1 MQQEARFKPP
11 FGGAGA
17 MSPISPATLASPS
30 GGVRGMGGLTLV
42 PLQHDET
49 MTLAS
54 PGNFN
59 PGGTGASPGILT
71 LGGLGTPALGPP
83 TLRPQN
89 SMEILAQTAMSI
101 EHMKARMEQSE
112 EVEAA
117 RAAAAAEKAAA
128 AEAALT
134 TAMEVAEARDAANAA
149 LAEEASSS
157 AATATEEA

>member
-1 MQQEARFKPP
+1 
-11 FGGAGA
+11 
-17 MSPISPATLASPS
+17 MSPLSPATLASPGTGEGA
-30 GGVRGMGGLTLV
+30 GGVRGMSGLTLV

-49 MTLAS
+49 MRLAS
-54 PGNFN
+54 PGNFQ

-134 TAMEVAEARDAANAA
+134 TACAAAA
-149 LAEEASSS
+149 
-157 AATATEEA
+157 